1 MLARLF
7 LIAYSVSNG
16 WVPYERMSAAV
27 HDVVDVMET
36 EASLFDGADGKAK
49 TAALLLTISFF
60 ESGWK
65 ADALGDAG
73 KSCGVMQTQNP
84 SKWIEG
90 ATCAKVLADRKL
102 GFRVGLAVLRHSKA
116 TCAAGS
122 PAKVWLGLYAS
133 GTCGMAQA
141 AVKRRCAPAGVCDAI

>member
-7 LIAYSVSNG
+7 LLAYSLSSG

-27 HDVVDVMET
+27 HDVTDVMDG
-36 EASLFDGADGKAK
+36 EASLFAGTDGKAK
-49 TAALLLTISFF
+49 TAALLLTISFY

-102 GFRVGLAVLRHSKA
+102 GFRVGLAVLRHAKA
-116 TCAAGS
+116 TCAAGA
-122 PAKVWLGLYAS
+122 PTRVWLGMYAS
-133 GTCGMAQA
+133 GICGNAQVA
-141 AVKRRCAPAGVCDAI
+141 AKKRCAPAGVCEEI

>member
-7 LIAYSVSNG
+7 VLAYSLSNG
-16 WVPYERMSAAV
+16 WVPYERMAAAV
-27 HDVVDVMET
+27 HDVFDVTDAET
-36 EASLFDGADGKAK
+36 SLFAGDDGKAK
-49 TAALLLTISFF
+49 TAALLLTISYY

-73 KSCGVMQTQNP
+73 KSCGVMQTQHP
-84 SKWIEG
+84 EKWIPG

-102 GFRVGLAVLRHSKA
+102 GYRVGLAVLRHAKA
-116 TCAAGS
+116 TCAPGA

-133 GTCGMAQA
+133 GVCGFAQV
-141 AVKRRCAPAGVCDAI
+141 AVKKRCSPAGVCDST